1 MGFESMNTVTI
12 MVALFVVLFLVFA
25 TYMGYRE
32 LKEESG
38 SGDDG
43 MTPTMHCRIMAD
55 REQNVP

>member
-1 MGFESMNTVTI
+1 MNTVTI

-55 REQNVP
+55 REQNVH